1 MMNKRLN
8 NFPEDDFELDDF
20 ELDIDYEDDDDDYTI
35 PYESA
40 MEP

>member
-1 MMNKRLN
+1 MTNKRLN
-8 NFPEDDFELDDF
+8 NFPEDTYEDDF
-20 ELDIDYEDDDDDYTI
+20 ELDIEYGDDDDFDI

>member
-8 NFPEDDFELDDF
+8 NFPEDDYEDDF
-20 ELDIDYEDDDDDYTI
+20 ELDIEYGDDDDYTI